1 MIVLDKPQIT
11 DLFIPRTGCA
21 DAAIKK
27 GCFNRKDIMTLLS
40 NYITVESATTIL
52 DEIFVDYISGD
63 NNLTELILNA
73 VGDVYTREQVDTM
86 ISGLQAKIDDLQEQI
101 DSMTGYTPTP
111 DTGDTPTPDTGD
123 TPTPDS
129 GLTPDFSGNA
139 GRNKYFTLEPIDDDT
154 EFQFFLD
161 YGDQLSFMYRI
172 NEGSWTEAHF
182 TESITVPAGS
192 KMEMKGNNYKYEGSR
207 IWANSP
213 FKVSGNI
220 FSLVYGDD
228 LYAYGF
234 DVNGFKNFFAG
245 SAVVDA
251 SELYLGDRNF
261 GVPAWG
267 YSRFFAGCGWLT
279 AAPELPMNG
288 IDQYGFYQM
297 FYGCSSLEKAPVLP
311 SENGAGEQA
320 YTEMFWGCS
329 NLHYINCNLRGDT
342 SNITYNWVGG
352 NVIPSD
358 GVFIGSPDANWK
370 TGNNG
375 VPDGWAYYEYDLE
388 ASTNYISTDLD
399 GGEITFTISSNSY
412 WTIDFE
418 DDWFT
423 INRVRGQEGDGI
435 TLRVTIPAGDTTR
448 IGVLRISNT
457 YKTIEIPV
465 VRSDQRFVFFDDFPD
480 GTSED
485 WGYTTSYDPDF
496 VSEFYGYDNIN
507 QYLDHYFDFL
517 DNESL
522 DGGVNMYALIGS
534 MEFNNK
540 TYWVYQY
547 MTEWGRFG
555 DESNTNMTYALL
567 DVTRTDIRSKS
578 LRADHNN
585 IYQHYNCFD
594 HFLGTDGTEYDTIP
608 EKEGADIYVIVDVQ

>member
-1 MIVLDKPQIT
+1 MIIIDKAGVV
-11 DLFIPRTGCA
+11 DLYIPRSINSGYGATRNPFG
-21 DAAIKK
+21 KK
-27 GCFNRKDIMTLLS
+27 DVMEILKD
-40 NYITVESATTIL
+40 YITIDDATAIL
-52 DEIFVDYISGD
+52 GNLLVDYIEGSDFEQIIIDTLG
-63 NNLTELILNA
+63 NT
-73 VGDVYTREQVDTM
+73 YTKDEVDA
-86 ISGLQAKIDDLQEQI
+86 IVSGLMQRIDDLQEQI
-101 DSMTGYTPTP
+101 DNMTGYTPTP
-111 DTGDTPTPDTGD
+111 DTGSTPDTGD

-129 GLTPDFSGNA
+129 GLTPDFSGNT
-139 GRNKYFTLEPIDDDT
+139 GRNKYFTLEPIDDDV
-154 EFQFFLD
+154 EFQFVRDF
-161 YGDQLSFMYRI
+161 GDQLTFMYRI
-172 NEGSWTEAHF
+172 DEGTWTEAHF
-182 TESITVPAGS
+182 GERITVPGGS
-192 KMEMKGNNYKYEGSR
+192 ILEMKGNNYTYAGNR
-207 IWANSP
+207 ITADNP
-213 FKVSGNI
+213 FRVSGNI
-220 FSLVYGDD
+220 FSLIAGDD
-228 LYAYGF
+228 FYYGS
-234 DVNGFKNFFAG
+234 GFGEKCFQNFFAG
-245 SAVVDA
+245 AFPLEDA
-251 SELYLGDRNF
+251 SGLYLGDRYF
-261 GVPAWG
+261 GVPACG
-267 YSRFFAGCGWLT
+267 YSRFFANCTGLT
-279 AAPELPMNG
+279 AAPELPMMNG
-288 IDQYGFYQM
+288 IDQYGYYQM

-311 SENGAGEQA
+311 AKYANEQA

-329 NLHYINCNLRGDT
+329 SLQYINCNLRDP
-342 SNITYNWVGG
+342 SNVTYNWVGG

-370 TGNNG
+370 TGDNG

-388 ASTNYISTDLD
+388 ANTNYISTDLD

-412 WTIDFE
+412 WSIDYE

-465 VRSDQRFVFFDDFPD
+465 VRSNQRYVFFDDFPD

-507 QYLDHYFDFL
+507 QYLDHYFGTI
-517 DNESL
+517 DNETL
-522 DGGVNMYALIGS
+522 DSGVNMYALIGS

-567 DVTRTDIRSKS
+567 DVTRTDIKSKS
-578 LRADHNN
+578 LRADYNN

-594 HFLGTDGTEYDTIP
+594 HFLGTDGTEYDSIP
-608 EKEGADIYVIVDVQ
+608 EKEGADTYVIVDVM

>member
-1 MIVLDKPQIT
+1 MLKISKPSIT
-11 DLFIPRTGCA
+11 DLMIPRSAGECCGSKVPFT
-21 DAAIKK
+21 
-27 GCFNRKDIMTLLS
+27 RKDIMEILS
-40 NYITVESATTIL
+40 NYITEDNAREIL
-52 DEIFVDYISGD
+52 DEIFVEYIAGD

-73 VGDVYTREQVDTM
+73 VGDVYTKEQVDTM
-86 ISGLQAKIDDLQEQI
+86 VSGLQAKIDDLQEQI

-129 GLTPDFSGNA
+129 GLTPDFNQNRS
-139 GRNKYFTLEPIDDDT
+139 KYFTLEPIDDDVD
-154 EFQFFLD
+154 FQFFVD

-234 DVNGFKNFFAG
+234 DEKGFKNFFAG

-251 SELYLGDRNF
+251 SELYLGDRKC

-267 YSRFFAGCGWLT
+267 YAQFFANCTGLT
-279 AAPELPMNG
+279 AAPELPMMSIG
-288 IDQYGFYQM
+288 EYGYYQM
-297 FYGCSSLEKAPVLP
+297 FWGCTSLEKAPVLP
-311 SENGAGEQA
+311 SENGANPDSYQ
-320 YTEMFWGCS
+320 EMFWGCS
-329 NLHYINCNLRGDT
+329 NLHYINCNLRDT
-342 SNITYNWVGG
+342 SVTYNWVGG
-352 NVIPSD
+352 NSVPGY
-358 GVFIGSPDANWK
+358 GVFVANPKANWK
-370 TGNNG
+370 YGYNG
-375 VPDGWAYYEYDLE
+375 IPSGWDVYNYELE
-388 ASTNYISTDLD
+388 ASTNYISTGLD
-399 GGEITFTISSNSY
+399 GGEISFTISSNSY
-412 WTIDFE
+412 WNIDFE
-418 DDWFT
+418 DVWFT

-448 IGVLRISNT
+448 IGVLRITNG
-457 YKTIEIPV
+457 YGGKIEIPV

-485 WGYTTSYDPDF
+485 QGYTTSYDPDF
-496 VSEFYGYDNIN
+496 VSEFYEYDDIN
-507 QYLDHYFDFL
+507 QYLDHYFETI
-517 DNESL
+517 DNETL
-522 DGGVNMYALIGS
+522 DSGVNMYALIGS
-534 MEFNNK
+534 MQFNDK
-540 TYWVYQY
+540 TYWVYRQ
-547 MTEWGRFG
+547 MCCDWGWIDDG
-555 DESNTNMTYALL
+555 SSNTNMTYALL
-567 DVTRTDIRSKS
+567 DVSRKDIKSKS
-578 LRADHNN
+578 LRANYNN

-594 HFLGTDGTEYDTIP
+594 HFLGMDGTEYEDIP
-608 EKEGADIYVIVDVQ
+608 EHTGQDTYVIVDVQ